1 MTNKTNKT
9 NKTVSVLVDRE
20 VLLTNLIAGFTGYKS
35 ALETVADCVNQTTLH
50 FMELGITVADVAT
63 FATENQHARVVPGSR
78 QDLIKTFRADFVERI
93 QSPKIT
99 QPTALDY
106 WSKLLKGVKVGYGI
120 KPAEKVKAEPKPEG
134 SEDME
139 KEGSSDKGYS
149 LKKCAGACNQLIIW
163 LQSQEDLQINV
174 TATVKSLQ
182 EAIRLMGVTTVKE

>member
-1 MTNKTNKT
+1 MNKQTNKKVP
-9 NKTVSVLVDRE
+9 VSIDRE
-20 VLLTNLIAGFTGYKS
+20 VLLSNLVTGFTGYVS
-35 ALETVADCVNQTTLH
+35 ALETVAGYIDQTTIH

-63 FATENQHARVVPGSR
+63 FAKENQHDRVVPGSR

-120 KPAEKVKAEPKPEG
+120 KPTEKVKSAPKPEEG

-139 KEGSSDKGYS
+139 EGSSDKGYS

-163 LQSQEDLQINV
+163 LQSQENLQINV

-182 EAIRLMGVTTVKE
+182 EAIRLMGVVTVKE